1 MYSLISVLWV
11 RQGKWAVVIMMTK
24 KGVCPKYNNTFVC
37 CKNRNQKLYR
47 LLGSSNILHI
57 LSSSC
62 HSIQF
67 TTKIPD
73 FMGGSRTKFCC
84 FFYILKKFTL
94 RNSVDFQSK
103 SFSPD
108 LLEEHLFL
116 YGFLVYLCSGGYAFS
131 THIGK

>member
-1 MYSLISVLWV
+1 
-11 RQGKWAVVIMMTK
+11 
-24 KGVCPKYNNTFVC
+24 
-37 CKNRNQKLYR
+37 
-47 LLGSSNILHI
+47 
-57 LSSSC
+57 
-62 HSIQF
+62 
-67 TTKIPD
+67 
-73 FMGGSRTKFCC
+73 MGGSRTKFCC